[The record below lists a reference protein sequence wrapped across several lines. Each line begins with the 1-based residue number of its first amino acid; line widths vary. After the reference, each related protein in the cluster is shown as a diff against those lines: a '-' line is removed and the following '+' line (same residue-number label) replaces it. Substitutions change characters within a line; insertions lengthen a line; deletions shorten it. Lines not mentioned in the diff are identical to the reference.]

1 MQKDSFVSI
10 RVSKETKNEATR
22 ILGNYG
28 YTLSSYINVLLSEL
42 VKNGYPQLELIKALA
57 KEKNKS
63 LLTFDEIKELVLSLC
78 KDNDHI
84 LSAYLFGS
92 YSRGEATGE
101 SDIDVHIVSDGTMS
115 LVDLIDFENRLS
127 RLSGKKVDAVGS
139 VVNSSETDFVKTIK
153 DKEIKLYEKGR

>member
-57 KEKNKS
+57 KEKN
-63 LLTFDEIKELVLSLC
+63 I
-78 KDNDHI
+78 
-84 LSAYLFGS
+84 
-92 YSRGEATGE
+92 
-101 SDIDVHIVSDGTMS
+101 
-115 LVDLIDFENRLS
+115 
-127 RLSGKKVDAVGS
+127 
-139 VVNSSETDFVKTIK
+139 
-153 DKEIKLYEKGR
+153 

>member
-1 MQKDSFVSI
+1 MVTFSQHF
-10 RVSKETKNEATR
+10 R
-22 ILGNYG
+22 
-28 YTLSSYINVLLSEL
+28 VLL
-42 VKNGYPQLELIKALA
+42 
-57 KEKNKS
+57 EKNKS

-139 VVNSSETDFVKTIK
+139 TANSPETDFVHKPRLALSPSRCPLGGK
-153 DKEIKLYEKGR
+153 QD